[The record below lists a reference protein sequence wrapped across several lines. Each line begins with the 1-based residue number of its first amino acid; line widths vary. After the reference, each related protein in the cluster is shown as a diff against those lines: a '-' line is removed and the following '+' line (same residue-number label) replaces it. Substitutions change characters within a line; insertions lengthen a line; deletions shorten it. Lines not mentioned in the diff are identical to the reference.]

1 MTKRRAPAKKTV
13 KRWPIV
19 LLVAAFA
26 LAVAPLPAALVEQLY
41 SRGLYNT
48 LQPAITFTS
57 NLAPFAWLDVL
68 AVAVLAAIV
77 LLSVRDIARH
87 GWSGLAR
94 AAFRILVVCAA
105 IYVAFALLW
114 GLNYRRERLPQRLA
128 FNAGGVTAAAAAR
141 LAAVSVERVNRLHSA
156 AHSEGWM
163 TGTAI
168 DPALAGAFDRVSR
181 EIGAMPRG
189 VVVGRPKRSLID
201 WYFQRAGVAGMTD
214 PLFLETIVAGDLLPF
229 ERPMIVAHEWAH
241 LAGLANEGEANLAGW
256 LSCIRG
262 SIGNQYSGWLFM
274 YDEAIRALPADD
286 RPPIIRRLGDG
297 PRTDLSAIRER
308 LLKHV
313 NPQLASAGWRVYD
326 SYLKANRVES
336 GTQSYSEVVR
346 LALGLEAAR
355 EFR

>member
-1 MTKRRAPAKKTV
+1 MPRKRPSAKKSV
-13 KRWPIV
+13 KRWPV
-19 LLVAAFA
+19 VVVVVALA
-26 LAVAPLPAALVEQLY
+26 LAVVPLPAPLVEQLF

-48 LQPAITFTS
+48 LQPAITFIS

-68 AVAVLAAIV
+68 AVAVVAALAV
-77 LLSVRDIARH
+77 LSVRDIARR
-87 GWSGLAR
+87 GWAGLTR
-94 AAFRILVVCAA
+94 AALRILVAGAA
-105 IYVAFALLW
+105 IYIAFALLW
-114 GLNYRRERLPQRLA
+114 GLNYRRERLPERLA
-128 FNAGGVTAAAAAR
+128 FDAAAVTTVAAAR
-141 LAAVSVERVNRLHSA
+141 LATLASDRLNRLHSA

-214 PLFLETIVAGDLLPF
+214 PLFLETLVAGDLLPF

-241 LAGLANEGEANLAGW
+241 LAGLADEGEANLAGW
-256 LSCIRG
+256 LTCMRG
-262 SIGNQYSGWLFM
+262 SIADQYSGWLFM
-274 YDEAIRALPADD
+274 YDESIRALPPSD
-286 RPPIIRRLGDG
+286 RAPIIRRLGDG
-297 PRTDLSAIRER
+297 PRADLNAIRER
-308 LLKHV
+308 SLKHV
-313 NPQLASAGWRVYD
+313 NPRLASAGWRVYD